1 MRPQRKKK
9 STRQSDFYYPKEK
22 SKKQLENINQER
34 EITQQIRPKSP
45 ENLHPIPS
53 QIVTNQ
59 VRVTDPVQNLVP
71 EVKTVSTQTKTNR
84 NLEQSEIL
92 NELYTNPNFPSAYS
106 GNVKKFILE
115 KNSLSRHKRKV
126 KVKKWRKVYV
136 GGPFTAIQ
144 FDLIHYRQYSTV
156 NYGHN
161 YVLVGVD
168 EFSRKIFVAAQ
179 KTATAE
185 ETAKNL
191 DKIIGSM
198 EFKPRQFSSDQGSEF
213 NIKNQDFYDV
223 IVKKYGMVVFYL
235 KAPNK
240 ASICERFIR
249 TLKSRI
255 ERHFTENKT
264 RNWVDVL
271 QKFSENLNNTVHSTI
286 GIEPNKVTFKN
297 RKIIYNRLYG
307 SIAPPVK
314 CLFKV
319 NDKVRIPEQ
328 KNIFA
333 KGYAP
338 NWTEEIFTVIQVFND
353 GKVCFYK
360 LKNSSGEVL
369 PKKYYTQELNLVI
382 KS

>member
-9 STRQSDFYYPKEK
+9 STKQNDFYYPKERKK
-22 SKKQLENINQER
+22 SKKNLEQKKQER
-34 EITQQIRPKSP
+34 EKTPIISTELP
-45 ENLHPIPS
+45 ENQQVTNPVTS
-53 QIVTNQ
+53 QIQ
-59 VRVTDPVQNLVP
+59 IPDHPVVSIA
-71 EVKTVSTQTKTNR
+71 STQTLPNR
-84 NLEQSEIL
+84 DLEEKEIL

-115 KNSLSRHKRKV
+115 KPSLSRHKRKV
-126 KVKKWRKVYV
+126 KIKKWRKVYV

-144 FDLIHYRQYSTV
+144 FDLIHYRQYSGN

-161 YVLVGVD
+161 YILVGVD
-168 EFSRKIFVAAQ
+168 EFSRKNYVAAQ
-179 KTATAE
+179 KTASAE

-191 DKIIGSM
+191 DQIIGSM

-213 NIKNQDFYDV
+213 NIRNQDFYDV
-223 IVKKYGMVVFYL
+223 IVKKYGMLVFYL

-240 ASICERFIR
+240 ASIVERFIQ
-249 TLKSRI
+249 TLKSRF

-286 GIEPNKVTFKN
+286 GIEPSKVNFEN
-297 RKIIYNRLYG
+297 RKKIYNRLYG

-319 NDKVRIPEQ
+319 NDKVRIPEE

-338 NWTEEIFTVIQVFND
+338 NWTEEIFTIVKVFND

-360 LKNSSGEVL
+360 VKNSAGETL
-369 PKKYYTQELNLVI
+369 NRKRYTEELNLVV
-382 KS
+382 KT

>member
-9 STRQSDFYYPKEK
+9 STKQKDFYYPKEK
-22 SKKQLENINQER
+22 TKKKSEKGSQEKEIAQQVPRKLSK
-34 EITQQIRPKSP
+34 
-45 ENLHPIPS
+45 NLTLD
-53 QIVTNQ
+53 QNLTVTNQ
-59 VRVTDPVQNLVP
+59 DQATGQILNQAPKVT
-71 EVKTVSTQTKTNR
+71 TAATQTKTNR
-84 NLEQSEIL
+84 DLEQSEIL

-144 FDLIHYRQYSTV
+144 FDLIHYRQYSEA

-161 YVLVGVD
+161 YILVGVD
-168 EFSRKIFVAAQ
+168 EFSRKNFVAAQ
-179 KTATAE
+179 KSATAE

-213 NIKNQDFYDV
+213 NIKNSDFYDV
-223 IVKKYGMVVFYL
+223 IIKKYGMVVFYL

-264 RNWVDVL
+264 RNWIDVL

-297 RKIIYNRLYG
+297 RKVIYNRLYG

-338 NWTEEIFTVIQVFND
+338 NWTEEIFTIIKVFND
-353 GKVCFYK
+353 GKVCFYN

-369 PKKYYTQELNLVI
+369 PKKYYTQEINLVI

>member
-9 STRQSDFYYPKEK
+9 STKQNDFYYPKERKK
-22 SKKQLENINQER
+22 SKKNLEKKSQER
-34 EITQQIRPKSP
+34 EKISIVSP
-45 ENLHPIPS
+45 ELLET
-53 QIVTNQ
+53 QEVTNP
-59 VRVTDPVQNLVP
+59 VTDQIQIPDHPVVN
-71 EVKTVSTQTKTNR
+71 TASTQTIPNPDLK
-84 NLEQSEIL
+84 EKEIL

-115 KNSLSRHKRKV
+115 KPSLSRHKRKV
-126 KVKKWRKVYV
+126 KIKKWRKVYI

-144 FDLIHYRQYSTV
+144 FDLIHYRQYSSK

-161 YVLVGVD
+161 YILVGVD
-168 EFSRKIFVAAQ
+168 EFSRKNYVAAQ

-191 DKIIGSM
+191 DRIIGNM

-213 NIKNQDFYDV
+213 NIRNQDFYDV
-223 IVKKYGMVVFYL
+223 IVKKYGMVVYYL

-249 TLKSRI
+249 TLKSRF

-271 QKFSENLNNTVHSTI
+271 KNFSNNLNNTVHSTI
-286 GIEPNKVTFKN
+286 GIEPNKVNFQN
-297 RKIIYNRLYG
+297 RKTIYNKLYG
-307 SIAPPVK
+307 TIAPPVK

-319 NDKVRIPEQ
+319 NDKVRIPEE
-328 KNIFA
+328 KNIFS

-338 NWTEEIFTVIQVFND
+338 NWTEEIFTIIKVIND

-360 LKNSSGEVL
+360 LKNSSGEIL
-369 PKKYYTQELNLVI
+369 DRKRYTEELNLVV
-382 KS
+382 KA

>member
-71 EVKTVSTQTKTNR
+71 EAKTVSTQTKINQ

-115 KNSLSRHKRKV
+115 KNSLSRHKRKI

-144 FDLIHYRQYSTV
+144 FDLIHYRQYSKS
-156 NYGHN
+156 NYGNN
-161 YVLVGVD
+161 YILVGVD
-168 EFSRKIFVAAQ
+168 EFSRKNYVAAQ

-191 DKIIGSM
+191 DKIIGDM

-213 NIKNQDFYDV
+213 NIRNSDFYNV

-249 TLKSRI
+249 TLKSRLG
-255 ERHFTENKT
+255 RHFTENKT
-264 RNWVDVL
+264 RNWVDIL
-271 QKFSENLNNTVHSTI
+271 QKFSKNLNNTVHSTI
-286 GIEPNKVTFKN
+286 GIEPNKVTFEN
-297 RKIIYNRLYG
+297 RKVIYNRLYG

-338 NWTEEIFTVIQVFND
+338 NWTEEIFTIIQVFND

-360 LKNSSGEVL
+360 LKNSSGADL
-369 PKKYYTQELNLVI
+369 TKKYYTQELNLVI

>member
-168 EFSRKIFVAAQ
+168 EFSRKNFVAAQ

-369 PKKYYTQELNLVI
+369 PRKYYTQELNLVI

>member
-1 MRPQRKKK
+1 MRPQRRKK
-9 STRQSDFYYPKEK
+9 STKQSDFYYPKEK
-22 SKKQLENINQER
+22 SKRKPETENQER
-34 EITQQIRPKSP
+34 AITQQIHPKLSK
-45 ENLHPIPS
+45 NLHLG
-53 QIVTNQ
+53 QNQKVTNQ
-59 VRVTDPVQNLVP
+59 VRATSPVQNLVP
-71 EVKTVSTQTKTNR
+71 EVKTVSIQTTTNR
-84 NLEQSEIL
+84 DLDQSEIL

-106 GNVKKFILE
+106 GNIKKFILE

-144 FDLIHYRQYSTV
+144 FDLIHYRQYSKE
-156 NYGHN
+156 NYGNN
-161 YVLVGVD
+161 YILVGVD
-168 EFSRKIFVAAQ
+168 EFSRKNFVAAQ

-191 DKIIGSM
+191 DKILGSM

-213 NIKNQDFYDV
+213 NIRNPDFYDV
-223 IVKKYGMVVFYL
+223 VVKKYGMVVFYL

-249 TLKSRI
+249 TLKSRL

-264 RNWVDVL
+264 RNWLDIL

-297 RKIIYNRLYG
+297 RKLIYNRLYG

-314 CLFKV
+314 CLFNV

-338 NWTEEIFTVIQVFND
+338 NWTEEIFTIIQVFND

-360 LKNSSGEVL
+360 LKNSSGADL
-369 PKKYYTQELNLVI
+369 TKKFYTQELNLVI

>member
-9 STRQSDFYYPKEK
+9 STKQNDFYYPKERKK
-22 SKKQLENINQER
+22 SKKNLEKKSQER
-34 EITQQIRPKSP
+34 EKISIVSP
-45 ENLHPIPS
+45 ELLET
-53 QIVTNQ
+53 QEVTNP
-59 VRVTDPVQNLVP
+59 VTDQIQIPDHPVVN
-71 EVKTVSTQTKTNR
+71 TASTQTIPNPDLK
-84 NLEQSEIL
+84 EKEIL

-106 GNVKKFILE
+106 GNIKKFILE
-115 KNSLSRHKRKV
+115 KPSLSRHKRKV
-126 KVKKWRKVYV
+126 KIKKWRKVYI

-144 FDLIHYRQYSTV
+144 FDLIHYRQYSSK

-161 YVLVGVD
+161 YILVGVD
-168 EFSRKIFVAAQ
+168 EFSRKNYVAAQ

-191 DKIIGSM
+191 DRIIGNM

-213 NIKNQDFYDV
+213 NIRNQDFYDV
-223 IVKKYGMVVFYL
+223 IVKKYGMVVYYL

-249 TLKSRI
+249 TLKSRF

-271 QKFSENLNNTVHSTI
+271 KNFSNNLNNTVHSTI
-286 GIEPNKVTFKN
+286 GIEPNKVNFQN
-297 RKIIYNRLYG
+297 RKTIYNKLYG
-307 SIAPPVK
+307 TIAPPVK

-319 NDKVRIPEQ
+319 NDKVRIPEE
-328 KNIFA
+328 KNIFS

-338 NWTEEIFTVIQVFND
+338 NWTEEIFTIIKVIND

-360 LKNSSGEVL
+360 LKNSGGEIL
-369 PKKYYTQELNLVI
+369 DRKRYTEELNLVV
-382 KS
+382 KA